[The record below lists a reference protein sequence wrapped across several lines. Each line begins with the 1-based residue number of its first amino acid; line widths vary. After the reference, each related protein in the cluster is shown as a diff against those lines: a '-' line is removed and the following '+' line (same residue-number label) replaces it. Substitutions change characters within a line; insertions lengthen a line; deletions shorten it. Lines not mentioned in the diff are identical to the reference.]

1 MPDADVFLQ
10 LLIHFGYLALFAAT
24 FLKGFTIVLV
34 AGALAHEGY
43 LSLPI
48 VMLCSFAGSLA
59 GDEAEYYAGRRYGR
73 AFIAAHPRL
82 NRAGLRIHA
91 LLTRYDALFML
102 GFRFMYGVRIVTPLL
117 LALEG
122 VPPGRFLLYNTVGA
136 LIWAI
141 LTSLA
146 GYGLGGAADRLSDG
160 VEAHPLSVVLTAAFI
175 VGATAFFLRRKRT
188 AATSDIDSPVE

>member
-1 MPDADVFLQ
+1 M
-10 LLIHFGYLALFAAT
+10 
-24 FLKGFTIVLV
+24 LV

-73 AFIAAHPRL
+73 AFMAAHPRL

-141 LTSLA
+141 LASMA
-146 GYGLGGAADRLSDG
+146 GYGLGGRSSVRRSGGSSPFGRAHGRVHRGGNSLFSAPETDSRNERYRFTGGMNVFPRAKAALG
-160 VEAHPLSVVLTAAFI
+160 
-175 VGATAFFLRRKRT
+175 TAF
-188 AATSDIDSPVE
+188 DV